1 MFAGFTVGADGIAFT
16 VTVTWSVPVHPFASV
31 PVTVYVV
38 VDRRS
43 KGHTIANTARPTVTA
58 ATARA

>member
-16 VTVTWSVPVHPFASV
+16 VTTTWSVPVHPLASV

-38 VDRRS
+38 VVVGV
-43 KGHTIANTARPTVTA
+43 K
-58 ATARA
+58 ATPLLMPPVQL